1 MFYRE
6 HLGPIHSETGCG
18 TNSHVRKMVACN
30 GIIME
35 SLFVLFYMQYCQSTG
50 QYVCH
55 IQTYD
60 KCHALHTEFNQFEVS
75 CFVGVGA
82 VCYLIILFSNILS
95 SLIVMNF

>member
-6 HLGPIHSETGCG
+6 HLDPTHSETGCG
-18 TNSHVRKMVACN
+18 TNSHVRNMVACN

-35 SLFVLFYMQYCQSTG
+35 SLFVLLYMQYCQSTG

-60 KCHALHTEFNQFEVS
+60 SVMHDTQNSINLKFLVLWELMQFV
-75 CFVGVGA
+75 
-82 VCYLIILFSNILS
+82 I
-95 SLIVMNF
+95 